1 MRSRAELRPY
11 QQDCVEFISNNPKV
25 AIFAAL
31 GGGKTSI
38 ALTAISDLMRDFMVT
53 RVLVLSTKRI
63 IRMVWPNEPQEWEH
77 TAHLRVSSVS
87 GSPQERIAALRA
99 PADIY
104 ATNFENLEWLVQ
116 HYGADWPFDMLVID
130 ESSAFKS
137 HDSNRFRALVGGKVS
152 ATRKKAEV
160 RYEGVLR
167 RIKRVVLLT
176 GSPAPAGLADLW
188 AQFYLLD
195 FGARLGRNITAFRS
209 RWFDQNPYTMQWAPK
224 PHAQAD
230 IESRI
235 ADLCQI
241 VESYDGMPDVMFNT
255 VRIELPERVSDAY
268 KKLQN
273 DKILELKG
281 QEITAAHAAALAT
294 KLLQFSNGAIYD
306 EDRQAHHVH
315 DFKLDALDEIISQSS
330 GQPVLVAYSFQHDLK
345 RLKSKFP
352 SAEILDDNPET
363 ERRWNAGKIPLLIAH
378 PKSCGHG
385 LNLQHGGSILVWFGL
400 TWSLELFLQMNA
412 RLARSG
418 QKKSVIIHT
427 LISEGTLDERVLAVL
442 SSKEASQAALLANI
456 KDLVK
461 QAETTNS

>member
-11 QQDCVEFISNNPKV
+11 QRDCVEFISRNPKV

-38 ALTAISDLMRDFMVT
+38 ALTAIADLMAEFVVS

-63 IRMVWPNEPQEWEH
+63 IRMVWPVEPQEWHH
-77 TAHLRVSSVS
+77 TSHLRVSSVS
-87 GSPQERIAALRA
+87 GTPRERIAALEA

-116 HYGADWPFDMLVID
+116 HFQDDWPFDMLVID

-152 ATRKKAEV
+152 ATRTKAEI
-160 RYEGVLR
+160 RYAGILKR
-167 RIKRVVLLT
+167 MQRVVLLT
-176 GSPAPAGLADLW
+176 GSPAPAGLSDLW
-188 AQFYLLD
+188 SQFFLLD
-195 FGARLGRNITAFRS
+195 SGARLGRNITAFRS
-209 RWFDQNPYTMQWAPK
+209 RWFDQSPYTMQWAPK

-235 ADLCQI
+235 SDLCQI

-255 VRIELPERVSDAY
+255 VRIELTESVSAAY
-268 KKLQN
+268 RKFQSEKL
-273 DKILELKG
+273 LELKG

-294 KLLQFSNGAIYD
+294 KLLQFSNGAVYD
-306 EDRQAHHVH
+306 DDRQVH
-315 DFKLDALDEIISQSS
+315 KIHDLKLDALEEIISQSS

-345 RLKSKFP
+345 RLKARFP
-352 SAEILDDNPET
+352 SAEILDDNPQT
-363 ERRWNAGKIPLLIAH
+363 ERRWNAGKIQLLIAH

-418 QKKSVIIHT
+418 QKRKVIIHT
-427 LISEGTLDERVLAVL
+427 LVSANTIDERVLKVL
-442 SSKEASQAALLANI
+442 SSKEVTQLELLSNI
-456 KDLVK
+456 KDLIK
-461 QAETTNS
+461 SSNTTIS

>member
-1 MRSRAELRPY
+1 MRSRAELRSY
-11 QQDCVEFISNNPKV
+11 QRDCVEFISRNPKV

-38 ALTAISDLMRDFMVT
+38 ALTAIADLMAEFMVQ

-63 IRMVWPNEPQEWEH
+63 IRMVWPHEPQEWEH
-77 TAHLRVSSVS
+77 TAHLRVVS
-87 GSPQERIAALRA
+87 ITGTPSERAQALRT
-99 PADIY
+99 PAEIH

-116 HYGADWPFDMLVID
+116 HLGADWPFDMLVID

-137 HDSNRFRALVGGKVS
+137 HDSNRFRALVGGRVP
-152 ATRKKAEV
+152 ATRTKGEV
-160 RYEGVLR
+160 RYEGVLK
-167 RIKRVVLLT
+167 RIQRVVLLT

-188 AQFYLLD
+188 AQFFLLD

-209 RWFDQNPYTMQWAPK
+209 RWFDQNPYTMQWVPK
-224 PHAQAD
+224 THAQAD

-235 ADLCQI
+235 ADLCRI

-255 VRIELPERVSDAY
+255 VRIDLGETI
-268 KKLQN
+268 QN
-273 DKILELKG
+273 EYTKFQRQQLLELKG
-281 QEITAAHAAALAT
+281 QEITAANAAALAT

-306 EDRQAHHVH
+306 DQRRVH
-315 DFKLDALDEIISQSS
+315 QIHDLKLLALEEIISQAS
-330 GQPVLVAYSFQHDLK
+330 GQPVLVSYAFQHDLA

-352 SAEILDDNPET
+352 HAEVLDDNPET

-418 QKKSVIIHT
+418 QKRAVIIHT
-427 LISEGTLDERVLAVL
+427 LVSANTLDERVLSVL
-442 SSKEASQAALLANI
+442 SGKEANQAALLANI
-456 KDLVK
+456 KELVTL
-461 QAETTNS
+461 AEDNQ